1 MKNYMQKKY
10 KKENKNINQEKV
22 KNRKKEKKDHRNG
35 EKKEK
40 SRTIRH
46 IKGKERYSMNNS
58 DIML

>member
-22 KNRKKEKKDHRNG
+22 KNRKEKKDHRNG

-46 IKGKERYSMNNS
+46 IKGKERYSMNNG